1 MSGSTK
7 ISSYIHQ
14 LKDNFLILIIL
25 IPALFYLFAFLV
37 LVLSYLFSQ
46 SFSSGLPILTMW
58 KDPEFNKA
66 LLRTLWFVGLGTPL
80 QLLAGLILALLVYK
94 SFTGVG
100 IIRSIYMLPI
110 AIPALVTAITLNILF
125 SYPFGHI
132 NDLLLGRHIFFPQ
145 LIETPINWGGSEFL
159 SLILALLGKVW
170 RDMPISML
178 IILAGLQAIE
188 KEEYEAAQTLGASG
202 WQQFKYI
209 TLPLLTPAIMT
220 VLILRSIE
228 CWKEFIFPFVIA
240 PSYPILGVLIERLY
254 HAEQNPQAGAAVAL
268 SLVILIALTAAFF
281 SYGAN
286 FIRKRLIRV

>member
-1 MSGSTK
+1 M
-7 ISSYIHQ
+7 Q
-14 LKDNFLILIIL
+14 LKDNFLIIVIL
-25 IPALFYLFAFLV
+25 IPALLYLFAFLV

-46 SFSSGLPILTMW
+46 SFSSGLPFLALGE
-58 KDPEFNKA
+58 DPEFKKA
-66 LLRTLWFVGLGTPL
+66 LVRTLWFVGLGTPL

-132 NDLLLGRHIFFPQ
+132 NDLILGRHILFPQ
-145 LIETPINWGGSEFL
+145 LSETPINWGGSEFL

-178 IILAGLQAIE
+178 IILAGLQGIE

-268 SLVILIALTAAFF
+268 FLVILIALTAAIFTC
-281 SYGAN
+281 GAN

>member
-1 MSGSTK
+1 MAGSIK
-7 ISSYIHQ
+7 ISSLFHQ
-14 LKDNFLILIIL
+14 LKDNFLILLIL
-25 IPALFYLFAFLV
+25 IPALLYLFAFLV

-46 SFSSGLPILTMW
+46 SFSSGLPFLAMW
-58 KDPEFNKA
+58 EDPEFKKA
-66 LLRTLWFVGLGTPL
+66 LVRTLWFVGLGTPL

-125 SYPFGHI
+125 SYPFGHA
-132 NDLLLGRHIFFPQ
+132 NDLLMGRHSFFPQ
-145 LIETPINWGGSEFL
+145 IIATPINWGGSEFL
-159 SLILALLGKVW
+159 SLMLALLGKVW

-178 IILAGLQAIE
+178 IILAGLQGIE
-188 KEEYEAAQTLGASG
+188 NEEYEAAQTLGASG

-254 HAEQNPQAGAAVAL
+254 HAEQNPRAGAAVAL
-268 SLVILIALTAAFF
+268 FLVILIALTAGIF
-281 SYGAN
+281 SYGAK

>member
-1 MSGSTK
+1 MPGSIK
-7 ISSYIHQ
+7 ISSLFHQ

-25 IPALFYLFAFLV
+25 IPALLYLFAFLV

-46 SFSSGLPILTMW
+46 SFSSGLPFLAMW
-58 KDPEFNKA
+58 EDPEFKKA
-66 LLRTLWFVGLGTPL
+66 LVRTLWFVGLGTPL

-125 SYPFGHI
+125 SYPFGHA
-132 NDLLLGRHIFFPQ
+132 NDLLMGRHSFFPQ
-145 LIETPINWGGSEFL
+145 IITTPINWGGSEFL
-159 SLILALLGKVW
+159 SLMLALLGKVW

-178 IILAGLQAIE
+178 IILAGLQGIE
-188 KEEYEAAQTLGASG
+188 NEEYEAAQTLGASG

-240 PSYPILGVLIERLY
+240 PSYPVLGVLIERLY

-268 SLVILIALTAAFF
+268 FLVILIALTAGIF

>member
-1 MSGSTK
+1 MAGSIK
-7 ISSYIHQ
+7 ISSLFHQ
-14 LKDNFLILIIL
+14 LKDNFLILLIL
-25 IPALFYLFAFLV
+25 IPALLYLFAFLV

-46 SFSSGLPILTMW
+46 SFSLGLPFLTMW
-58 KDPEFNKA
+58 EDPEFKKA
-66 LLRTLWFVGLGTPL
+66 LVRTLWFVGLGTPL

-125 SYPFGHI
+125 SYPFGHA
-132 NDLLLGRHIFFPQ
+132 NDLLMGRHSFFPQ
-145 LIETPINWGGSEFL
+145 IIATPINWGGSEFL
-159 SLILALLGKVW
+159 SLMLALLGKVW

-178 IILAGLQAIE
+178 IILAGLQGIE
-188 KEEYEAAQTLGASG
+188 NEEYEAAQTLGASG

-254 HAEQNPQAGAAVAL
+254 HAEQNPRAGAAVAL
-268 SLVILIALTAAFF
+268 FLVILIALTAGIF
-281 SYGAN
+281 SYGAK

>member
-1 MSGSTK
+1 MPDSTK
-7 ISSYIHQ
+7 VSSLLFR
-14 LKDNFLILIIL
+14 LKDNFLILL
-25 IPALFYLFAFLV
+25 FLVPALLYLFAFFV
-37 LVLSYLFSQ
+37 VVFTYLFSQ
-46 SFSSGLPILTMW
+46 SFSFGLPFLALW
-58 KDPEFNKA
+58 KDPEFMNA
-66 LLRTLWFVGLGTPL
+66 LVRTLWFVGLGTPL
-80 QLLAGLILALLVYK
+80 QLLAGLVLALLIYK
-94 SFTGVG
+94 SFRGVG
-100 IIRSIYMLPI
+100 PIRSVFMLPI

-132 NDLLLGRHIFFPQ
+132 NDLVLGRHAFFPQ
-145 LIETPINWGGSEFL
+145 LSETPINWGGSEFL
-159 SLILALLGKVW
+159 SLVLALLGKVW

-178 IILAGLQAIE
+178 IILAGLQSIE
-188 KEEYEAAQTLGASG
+188 KEEYEAAQTLGAST

-268 SLVILIALTAAFF
+268 LLVLLIALTAGIFTF
-281 SYGAN
+281 GAKV
-286 FIRKRLIRV
+286 IRTRLIRV

>member
-1 MSGSTK
+1 MPGSTK
-7 ISSYIHQ
+7 VSSLLFR
-14 LKDNFLILIIL
+14 LKDNLFILLIL
-25 IPALFYLFAFLV
+25 IPALLYLFAFLV
-37 LVLSYLFSQ
+37 LVFSYLFSQ
-46 SFSSGLPILTMW
+46 SFSSGLPFLALW
-58 KDPEFNKA
+58 KDPEFKKA
-66 LLRTLWFVGLGTPL
+66 LVRTLWFVGLGTPL
-80 QLLAGLILALLVYK
+80 QLLAGLILALLVCK
-94 SFTGVG
+94 SFKGVG
-100 IIRSIYMLPI
+100 MIRSIYMLPI

-132 NDLLLGRHIFFPQ
+132 NDLLLGRHFFFPRV
-145 LIETPINWGGSEFL
+145 IEIPINWGGSEFL
-159 SLILALLGKVW
+159 SLMLALLGKVW

-178 IILAGLQAIE
+178 IILAGLQRIE
-188 KEEYEAAQTLGASG
+188 KEEFEAAQTLGASS

-268 SLVILIALTAAFF
+268 FLATLIALTAAIFT
-281 SYGAN
+281 YGAK
-286 FIRKRLIRV
+286 FVRTRLVRV

>member
-1 MSGSTK
+1 MQKSTK
-7 ISSYIHQ
+7 ISSLLFR
-14 LKDNFLILIIL
+14 LKDNFLIIIIL
-25 IPALFYLFAFLV
+25 IPALLYLFAFLI

-46 SFSSGLPILTMW
+46 SFSSGLPFLTLW
-58 KDPEFNKA
+58 EDPEFKKA
-66 LLRTLWFVGLGTPL
+66 LVRTLWFVGLGTPL

-132 NDLLLGRHIFFPQ
+132 NDLILGRHILFPQ
-145 LIETPINWGGSEFL
+145 LSETPINWGGSEFL

-178 IILAGLQAIE
+178 IILAGLQGIE
-188 KEEYEAAQTLGASG
+188 KEEYEAAQTLGASS

-268 SLVILIALTAAFF
+268 FLVILIALTAAIFTC
-281 SYGAN
+281 GAN